1 MIRRCLGVAS
11 LASFLVA
18 CADPAAPPPA
28 TPAKVAPAATAA
40 SASATGTV
48 APPVDAPVGDA
59 TIRFDDLGISFVV
72 PSAYRVVGDDEVA
85 ARAKA
90 SATPKVADLLK
101 ERLAR
106 KTGFPLLTLARRD
119 ESQGSVAVMILVV
132 RVPAATTPVEL
143 MAAQQKNLSS
153 NLDRFEVVGG
163 PRETLRDT
171 VPGSELVGR
180 HQTRTGAVRS
190 TMQLFVRGE
199 IAYVITANTQ
209 EAGAEAL
216 SNEVDRLRNGV
227 HFYAPPQ

>member
-1 MIRRCLGVAS
+1 
-11 LASFLVA
+11 
-18 CADPAAPPPA
+18 
-28 TPAKVAPAATAA
+28 
-40 SASATGTV
+40 V

-72 PSAYRVVGDDEVA
+72 PAAYRVVGDDEVA

-163 PRETLRDT
+163 PRDTLRDT

-199 IAYVITANTQ
+199 IAYVITVNTQ
-209 EAGAEAL
+209 ESGADAL

>member
-11 LASFLVA
+11 LASLLVA

-28 TPAKVAPAATAA
+28 TPAKVAPASTAA

-59 TIRFDDLGISFVV
+59 TIRFDDLGVSFVV
-72 PSAYRVVGDDEVA
+72 PAAYRVVGDDEVA

-119 ESQGSVAVMILVV
+119 ESQGAVAVMILVV
-132 RVPAATTPVEL
+132 RVPAATTPAEL
-143 MAAQQKNLSS
+143 MTAQQKNLSS

-216 SNEVDRLRNGV
+216 TAEVDRLRNGV

>member
-1 MIRRCLGVAS
+1 
-11 LASFLVA
+11 
-18 CADPAAPPPA
+18 
-28 TPAKVAPAATAA
+28 
-40 SASATGTV
+40 
-48 APPVDAPVGDA
+48 
-59 TIRFDDLGISFVV
+59 VV

-119 ESQGSVAVMILVV
+119 ESQGAVAVMILVV
-132 RVPAATTPVEL
+132 RVPAGTTPAEL
-143 MAAQQKNLSS
+143 MAAQQKNLAS
-153 NLDRFEVVGG
+153 NLDRFEVIGG

-209 EAGAEAL
+209 EAGADAL
-216 SNEVDRLRNGV
+216 ASEVDRLRNGV

>member
-11 LASFLVA
+11 LASLLVA
-18 CADPAAPPPA
+18 CADPVAPPPA

-72 PSAYRVVGDDEVA
+72 PAAYRVVGDDEVA

-163 PRETLRDT
+163 PRDTLRDT

-199 IAYVITANTQ
+199 IAYVITVNTQ
-209 EAGAEAL
+209 ESGADAL